1 LFVGDDVGLTVCVT
15 AGEAEGPVTSPEC
28 VAVGFGL
35 TAVFPDTIT
44 TFGSADAP
52 AETSVTE
59 LPVSAGEEPS
69 LPLTA
74 ASVTFSGSVT
84 GLTDSDTS
92 LVYCSETLVVLSVT
106 ELSISKSPGGLT
118 CEPR

>member
-1 LFVGDDVGLTVCVT
+1 MFVGDDVGLTVCVT

-59 LPVSAGEEPS
+59 LPVSAGEA
-69 LPLTA
+69 LLDI
-74 ASVTFSGSVT
+74 F
-84 GLTDSDTS
+84 LS
-92 LVYCSETLVVLSVT
+92 LVKLVVLSVT
-106 ELSISKSPGGLT
+106 ELSIS
-118 CEPR
+118 

>member
-1 LFVGDDVGLTVCVT
+1 MFVGDDVGLTVCVT

-44 TFGSADAP
+44 TFGSADVP
-52 AETSVTE
+52 ADTSVTE
-59 LPVSAGEEPS
+59 LPVPAGEEPS

-92 LVYCSETLVVLSVT
+92 SVYCSETLVVLSVT
-106 ELSISKSPGGLT
+106 ELSIS
-118 CEPR
+118 

>member
-1 LFVGDDVGLTVCVT
+1 MFVGDDVGLTVCVT
-15 AGEAEGPVTSPEC
+15 AGEAEGPVPPEGE
-28 VAVGFGL
+28 ADGFGL

-44 TFGSADAP
+44 TFGSADVP
-52 AETSVTE
+52 ADTSVTE
-59 LPVSAGEEPS
+59 LPVPAGEEPS

-92 LVYCSETLVVLSVT
+92 SVYCSETLVVLSVT
-106 ELSISKSPGGLT
+106 ELSIS
-118 CEPR
+118 